1 MPEDPIRHGQAEGS
15 GKLFGQFFGLDPR
28 VAVLAAIVDSMLFG
42 GEVASLGAVVLLS
55 VPAGIALGWV
65 AYKAQRR
72 WYGDDHETALIKASI
87 VGLLTAIPTPLPVL
101 LAIPAGLLGV
111 VHGLHKR
118 LLTR

>member
-42 GEVASLGAVVLLS
+42 GEVASLGA
-55 VPAGIALGWV
+55 
-65 AYKAQRR
+65 
-72 WYGDDHETALIKASI
+72 DHETALIKASI